1 MENQMVA
8 SAQVAKRGWTIGL
21 KLLTISLALLIVPS
35 LVIGFT
41 SFTTAKSNFSSQ
53 LDNHDMTS
61 VKVFNQDVNTF
72 ISQREQ
78 TLTYLAKLLNSTA
91 LDESSTL
98 PALEGAAQ
106 SYADFLHVYVGT
118 NTGAFYV
125 SPAAKMPAGYD
136 PRKRS
141 WYQAAMTS
149 PTPIVTPPYVD
160 AITKQ
165 LTVTIAERLANGRGV
180 VGADISLK
188 TFDRLVNQVPLGN
201 SGYLGLM
208 DGQSNVIAMHG
219 LAPGSSLHLAT
230 LKQMYQHDS
239 GIFSVA
245 VKGASYRFTYVT
257 NAATGWKV
265 IGILPTSS
273 YMRAVHP
280 ILVITLI
287 VLGISLILG
296 FLTIWYLVRS
306 ITRPLHALVEFAER
320 VGRGDLTTDVV
331 IKTRDEL
338 GVLGG
343 ACNHMLHSL
352 RDIIR
357 RVEMN
362 AEQVAASSEQLTAS
376 AEENTRATEQI
387 TNVVGE
393 LAASVT
399 EQSERA
405 KRDRERVDSLASNIE
420 EVATSASVVAQVA
433 EATAAEADRGSSSAE
448 SAVHQMEVL
457 GHSFTGL
464 STSIQEL
471 TAYSGQIHSII
482 AVIQSIA
489 TQTNLLALNAAIEAA
504 RAGESGRGFAVVAEE
519 IRKLADQSSS
529 SANEIQELIESMQVR
544 MEEASASMEA
554 SQQDVQHGIEA
565 VNHAGELFANIRAG
579 VVALAEEIRSVTSA
593 SQAMA
598 ASANSL
604 REFIAQV
611 ESATVETSAGMQTVS
626 ASTEEQLASM
636 EEISASA
643 ASLAEL
649 AEQMQA
655 ALQQFSLR

>member
-1 MENQMVA
+1 
-8 SAQVAKRGWTIGL
+8 
-21 KLLTISLALLIVPS
+21 
-35 LVIGFT
+35 
-41 SFTTAKSNFSSQ
+41 
-53 LDNHDMTS
+53 MTS
-61 VKVFNQDVNTF
+61 VKVFNEDVNTF

-78 TLTYLAKLLNSTA
+78 TLTYLAKLLNDTS

-98 PALEGAAQ
+98 PALQGAAQ
-106 SYADFLHVYVGT
+106 SYSDFLHVYVGT
-118 NTGAFYV
+118 QTGAFYV

-136 PRKRS
+136 PRKRP
-141 WYQAAMTS
+141 WYQLAMTS
-149 PTPIVTPPYVD
+149 TTPIVTPPYVD

-165 LTVTIAERLANGRGV
+165 LTVTVAERLPNGRGV
-180 VGADISLK
+180 VGADISLQ
-188 TFDRLVNQVPLGN
+188 TFDRLVNQVPLGSN
-201 SGYLGLM
+201 GYLGLM
-208 DGQSNVIAMHG
+208 DGQSDVIAMHG
-219 LAPGSSLHLAT
+219 LTPGSSLHLAT
-230 LKQMYQHDS
+230 LKQMYQHNS
-239 GIFSVA
+239 GLFTVT
-245 VKGASYRFTYVT
+245 VKGSSYRFTYVT

-265 IGILPTSS
+265 IGVLPTSS
-273 YMRAVHP
+273 YMRAVYP
-280 ILVITLI
+280 ILDIMLI
-287 VLGISLILG
+287 VLGISLVLG
-296 FLTIWYLVRS
+296 FFTIWYFVRS
-306 ITRPLHALVEFAER
+306 ITRPLSTLVHFAER
-320 VGRGDLTTDVV
+320 VGRGDLTKEVT
-331 IKTRDEL
+331 ITARDEL
-338 GVLGG
+338 GVLGS
-343 ACNHMLHSL
+343 ACNHMLLSL

-393 LAASVT
+393 LAASVM
-399 EQSERA
+399 EQSDRA
-405 KRDRERVDSLASNIE
+405 KRDRERVDSLASNVE

-433 EATAAEADRGSSSAE
+433 EATAEEADRGSKSAE
-448 SAVHQMEVL
+448 SAVQQMEVL
-457 GHSFTGL
+457 GRSFTEL

-471 TAYSGQIHSII
+471 TGYSGQIHSII
-482 AVIQSIA
+482 EVIQSIA

-504 RAGESGRGFAVVAEE
+504 RAGESGRGFAVVAGE

-529 SANEIQELIESMQVR
+529 SASEIQELIESMQTR
-544 MEEASASMEA
+544 MEDVSSFMEA

-565 VNHAGELFANIRAG
+565 VDHARDLFGNIRAG